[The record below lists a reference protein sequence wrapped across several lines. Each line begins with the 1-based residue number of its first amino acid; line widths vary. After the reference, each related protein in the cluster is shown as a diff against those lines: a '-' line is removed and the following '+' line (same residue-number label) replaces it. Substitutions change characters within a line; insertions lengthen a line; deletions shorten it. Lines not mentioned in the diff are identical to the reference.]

1 MKTYAVRLLPNQDL
15 MQELEKIIKENNIKA
30 GFIVSCLGSL
40 KKAHL
45 RMPGG
50 KTFQNFEGQFEIL
63 CLNGTLSVNGSHLH
77 VAMSVF
83 PEGNVLGGHLLEE
96 GCIIATTA
104 EVIIGALEDMEFE
117 RELDE
122 NTGFKE
128 LKVLKKSEKGFM
140 NRLQ

>member
-15 MQELEKIIKENNIKA
+15 MKELEKIVIKHNIKA
-30 GFIVSCLGSL
+30 GCIISCLGSL

-50 KTFQNFEGQFEIL
+50 KTFQQFEGLFEIL

-96 GCIIATTA
+96 GCIINTTA
-104 EVIIGALEDMEFE
+104 EIIIGELEGMEFA
-117 RELDE
+117 RKLDE
-122 NTGFKE
+122 STGFKE
-128 LKVLKKSEKGFM
+128 LEVLKPIK
-140 NRLQ
+140 

>member
-1 MKTYAVRLLPNQDL
+1 MKTYAVRLCPDQDL
-15 MQELEKIIKENNIKA
+15 MQELDKVVKENNIKS
-30 GFIVSCLGSL
+30 GFIMSCLGSL

-83 PEGNVLGGHLLEE
+83 PDGNVLGGHLLVEG
-96 GCIIATTA
+96 GCIINTTA
-104 EVIIGALEDMEFE
+104 EIIIGQLDSVEFE
-117 RELDE
+117 REFDE
-122 NTGFKE
+122 RTGFNE
-128 LKVLKKSEKGFM
+128 LKVIQKI
-140 NRLQ
+140 

>member
-1 MKTYAVRLLPNQDL
+1 MKTYAVRLFPNQDL
-15 MQELEKIIKENNIKA
+15 MKELEKIVLENNIKA
-30 GFIVSCLGSL
+30 GFIMSCLGSL

-50 KTFQNFEGQFEIL
+50 KTFKNFEGQYEIL

-83 PEGNVLGGHLLEE
+83 PEGNVLGGHLLEK

-104 EVIIGALEDMEFE
+104 EVIIGELENVEFT
-117 RELDE
+117 RGLDE

-128 LKVLKKSEKGFM
+128 LQVLIKS
-140 NRLQ
+140 